1 MTNER
6 KENIKHFIN
15 DHEPF
20 IQHNHIRVVDVDDG
34 MAVVE
39 LEKHPESLNRWNS
52 PHGGLLFSL
61 GDMAAGTAT
70 LTVRQESCMTLNAS
84 INYIAAVGDAKKL
97 IATGRIRQSGGKV
110 SFCDVDICDE
120 TGRLAARLST
130 VMYFTGKKLDL

>member
-39 LEKHPESLNRWNS
+39 LEMHPESLNRWNS
-52 PHGGLLFSL
+52 PHGGLLFTL

>member
-39 LEKHPESLNRWNS
+39 LEMHPESLNRWNS

-84 INYIAAVGDAKKL
+84 INYIAAVGDAKRL

>member
-39 LEKHPESLNRWNS
+39 LEMHPESLNRWDS

-120 TGRLAARLST
+120 AGRLAARLST
-130 VMYFTGKKLDL
+130 VMYFTGKNLDL